1 VIEAYR
7 TSLTK
12 KEARKLGMR
21 VRKDEGYLVK
31 VIEIIEMQQ
40 YPESAKA
47 AWVLRTASD
56 ARPSLMG
63 KRVAE
68 VLYLIESSKFSGARR
83 DLIKCIM
90 NLVKMKS
97 YSFKDEEGSVLDMC
111 FERLTDADSA
121 TAEKYYTLQMLGRFA
136 KTYPEIIPEI
146 ISSAEMQLDHGTDSF
161 KRMAIKLIAKLEE
174 MQLKEK

>member
-1 VIEAYR
+1 MIEAYR

-111 FERLTDADSA
+111 FERLTDA
-121 TAEKYYTLQMLGRFA
+121 
-136 KTYPEIIPEI
+136 
-146 ISSAEMQLDHGTDSF
+146 
-161 KRMAIKLIAKLEE
+161 
-174 MQLKEK
+174 